1 VDVRP
6 ITLVA
11 NVPNRQRIPH
21 RFFMLIETGA
31 ALEVRKL
38 ERLSLAVTGEVGRN
52 VEAGYKYFP
61 VNPADDSERW
71 GGFEL
76 LSTVSQDVTVAI
88 SDSAGDYARLVQVFE
103 VDPGNTLGTAADVAT
118 IGDAANVSV
127 VAANAT
133 RRAVHVTALG
143 SNTVNLRVGDT
154 NITGSRG
161 LQLQPGMTL
170 TLNTRAQ
177 VFARAEAGG
186 SNQGVSILEEL
197 A

>member
-1 VDVRP
+1 VDVRT
-6 ITLVA
+6 ITLTA
-11 NVPNRQRIPH
+11 NVPARFRVPH
-21 RFFMLIETGA
+21 RFFMLTQTGA

-38 ERLSLAVTGEVGRN
+38 AAGTLSLVGEIGRD

-76 LSTVSQDVTVAI
+76 LSTSTQDVTVAV

-103 VDPGNTLGTAADVAT
+103 VDPGNSLATAADVAT
-118 IGDAANVSV
+118 IGNAANVSI

-133 RRAVHVTALG
+133 RRAVHVTALA

-154 NITGSRG
+154 NITTSRG

-170 TLNTRAQ
+170 TLNTRAEL
-177 VFARAEAGG
+177 FARAESG